1 MIQKSLNTVYE
12 ALTNDGKI
20 SMLEKIKYKKEILEL
35 SNIIVNNK
43 KLDENIT
50 EENLKLALA
59 KIKYELKVEKIKN
72 DIATTLRESSL
83 WESVNEKEFSRTLED
98 LIEMLST
105 FINYSQ
111 IISDIKQTVIVIKF
125 NEKVGGCYK

>member
-1 MIQKSLNTVYE
+1 
-12 ALTNDGKI
+12 
-20 SMLEKIKYKKEILEL
+20 MLEKIKYKKEILEL

-105 FINYSQ
+105 FIKYSQ
-111 IISDIKQTVIVIKF
+111 IISDIKQTVIAIKF
-125 NEKVGGCYK
+125 N